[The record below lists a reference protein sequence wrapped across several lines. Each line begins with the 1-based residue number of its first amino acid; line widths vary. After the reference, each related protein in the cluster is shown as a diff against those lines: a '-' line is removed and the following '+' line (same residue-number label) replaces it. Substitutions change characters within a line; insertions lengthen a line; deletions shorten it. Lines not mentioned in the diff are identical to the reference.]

1 MAKNKTFCTR
11 YAQVQVNGK
20 NKDSNL
26 HKALLEKIPN
36 RPVANLV
43 YAMYLQQGVAE
54 AMDNKNYQRNTQG
67 QHSASAVLEHFGFQN
82 IVTDIADSSIRA
94 VEISKGVR
102 DANNKLHNF
111 SDPMDA
117 YKIAKEINEM
127 TNAQGK
133 QYLAATVVRH
143 GNEFQVL
150 VDPLSSN
157 TNLTARGVN
166 DAIFLWNSLKNAMG
180 LQGVDMDALRVPF
193 SDILNMGTG
202 MINYI
207 ENIAKT
213 DNKYIT
219 PREIQ
224 FVLTANR
231 HSPTAQALVNAFGG
245 DIIATSQAVYD
256 NYHVSTN
263 PAYAGLID
271 RAITE
276 SKNLFSVLDSDFNE
290 QTIDRVAN
298 ETAASPEM
306 GIKNTL
312 KQLNYKYHIDFK
324 EINIDEK
331 NAKTLS
337 EATARAIV
345 ILERRINQL
354 ETRSG
359 TRDEVKK
366 LSKLH
371 DTLMRELEG
380 RRYYMGLLNY
390 LNEAHEIVTKLETDL
405 NNLPTNGTKFEN
417 AIAAAKILRRQNI
430 FVDGYA
436 NLFRDLL
443 DDLADIDTLTI
454 DENLSQSDIDNIK
467 DMASRTANLLDSVRR
482 RGESLQTMYMTDL
495 CDHLLGE
502 GNGANALKGIINNTV
517 VRTWGTDLLYSFGKL
532 SDPACA
538 AIGDMVRSAQ
548 DNRDDDI
555 TQLTIRIREAT
566 DKLYN
571 SGSNSEFMYEADG
584 HILSDYDWAAYQ
596 KAWNRA
602 RQSLISQ
609 GYKDFELEE
618 AMELWEEA
626 NTEDLAVDK
635 APDGTVRRAER
646 VPKLS
651 LYRKAGKSFRDELTP
666 EQNEYYDTMMQI
678 KGEIGSLLPEWA
690 QKQFIPPQL
699 RRDLIT
705 ALTHIGKDGVKKF
718 GNTLSDKIEEIVKVK
733 QDDTDWGIN
742 GERTVPYQSVI
753 GDLSSKQAKQIP
765 IFFVN
770 ELSKPDEL
778 FKNFSVGVQALAA
791 TAENYYHMSEIVD
804 VAEFMRDYYHN
815 NANRLKING
824 KLGEERGG
832 SKNTQIRTAIRAAQ
846 NTTMT
851 FVLDNMFDK
860 HFYNENI
867 KDNPILAKSIGH
879 IIRYTSFK
887 GLVTNFFGATA
898 NLLVGEMQAFQM
910 AAANTLLKIFTK
922 SRTPYFG
929 LTDWSLGLAKLFG
942 AAPGLVAGVT
952 AFTAGTG
959 FLPALGIAAGVGA
972 VKHTYAK
979 LSGEG
984 SVLLD
989 LITNNK
995 QSKDYLMA
1003 EYFNL
1008 FNENY
1013 GSMMHTKYYKGARQ
1027 LMHDAFFL
1035 LYGAGEKAIRYNT
1048 LWAMANARKLTHEG
1062 KIINLNDA
1070 FIKAGYERSPHL
1082 ELKANLYDMNG
1093 VQLTDSNGDLTKEG
1107 KNFLRKFTKD
1117 LRSACQGMFGAMND
1131 EDKGVAHMYVVG
1143 RAAMNFRQ
1151 WMVGHYSE
1159 RFRGIHWDM
1168 DKHEFVR
1175 GYWVSSGKFLK
1186 RTLTTEEAKDF
1197 LKEGQKIKFIGQV
1210 IKDLFTF
1217 RKHFIREWTKASDT
1231 EKLDLMRLMSAVITY
1246 ALLFGSAC
1254 GLLGEMVPKLGMGDK
1269 DDEKEK
1275 RKRMDPRRK
1284 FAYYQAKRL
1293 IFDAESSTPIGAF
1306 TNFENLV
1313 RSPIPAIN
1321 TFDNTMYFIT
1331 GLGDKGTILQSGP
1344 DKGMDKYWRNVLK
1357 YSLPFWRDYR
1367 RITEFAESDVMF
1379 GVYEDQQLK

>member
-20 NKDSNL
+20 NKDSKL

-43 YAMYLQQGVAE
+43 YAMYLQQGVAD
-54 AMDNKNYQRNTQG
+54 AMDQAGYQRNTQD
-67 QHSASAVLEHFGFQN
+67 QHSASAVLEYFGFQN
-82 IVTDIADSSIRA
+82 IVTDITDSSIRDI
-94 VEISKGVR
+94 ELSKGVR
-102 DANNKLHNF
+102 DANNNLHNF

-117 YKIAKEINEM
+117 YNIAKEINEM
-127 TNAQGK
+127 TNAQGDSLH
-133 QYLAATVVRH
+133 LAATVVRH
-143 GNEFQVL
+143 GTEFQVM
-150 VDPLSSN
+150 VNPISSS
-157 TNLTARGVN
+157 TNLRAREVN
-166 DAIFLWNSLKNAMG
+166 DAMFLWDSLKNAMG
-180 LQGVDMDALRVPF
+180 LQGVDMDTLRVPF

-207 ENIAKT
+207 ESIAQT
-213 DNKYIT
+213 DNKYLT

-224 FVLTANR
+224 FILTANR
-231 HSPTAQALVNAFGG
+231 NSPTAQALVNAFGG
-245 DIIATSQAVYD
+245 DIVATSQAVYD
-256 NYHVSTN
+256 NYHVGAN

-276 SKNLFSVLDSDFNE
+276 SKNLFSVLDANFNS
-290 QTIDRVAN
+290 QTLDRVAA

-306 GIKNTL
+306 GIKSTL

-331 NAKTLS
+331 NTKTLS

-371 DTLMRELEG
+371 DTLIRELEG

-417 AIAAAKILRRQNI
+417 AIAAARVLRRQNI

-443 DDLADIDTLTI
+443 GDLSNIDTLTI

-467 DMASRTANLLDSVRR
+467 NMASRTADLLDSIRR

-495 CDHLLGE
+495 CDYLLGE

-517 VRTWGTDLLYSFGKL
+517 VHTWGTDLLYSFGKL
-532 SDPACA
+532 SDPVCA
-538 AIGDMVRSAQ
+538 AIGDMVRNAQ
-548 DNRDDDI
+548 DDRDDDI
-555 TQLTIRIREAT
+555 TQLTVRIREAT

-571 SGSNSEFMYEADG
+571 SGSNSEFMYEDDG

-596 KAWNRA
+596 KAWGKA

-609 GYKDFELEE
+609 GIKDFELEE

-626 NTEDLAVDK
+626 NTDDLVVDQNNGRTEK
-635 APDGTVRRAER
+635 

-651 LYRKAGKSFRDELTP
+651 LYRKAGQSFRDKLTP
-666 EQNEYYDTMMQI
+666 AQNEYYDTMMQI

-699 RRDLIT
+699 RRDLFT
-705 ALTHIGKDGVKKF
+705 ALRKEKF
-718 GNTLSDKIEEIVKVK
+718 SAKSAKAALEKFEEIWKVK
-733 QDDTDWGIN
+733 QDDTDWGIS
-742 GERTVPYQSVI
+742 GEKTATYQSVM
-753 GDLSSKQAKQIP
+753 GDLSSKQARQIP

-770 ELSKPDEL
+770 KLSNPDEL
-778 FKNFSVGVQALAA
+778 FKNFSIGVQALTS

-879 IIRYTSFK
+879 LIHYTSFK
-887 GLVTNFFGATA
+887 GLSTNFFSAIT
-898 NLLVGEMQAFQM
+898 NLLVGEQQLFQM
-910 AAANTLLKIFTK
+910 AVGNTLYKVFTK
-922 SRTPYFG
+922 SNTRYFG
-929 LTDWSLGLAKLFG
+929 ITDWALGLGKLFG
-942 AAPGLVAGVT
+942 TTPGLVAGIT

-959 FLPALGIAAGVGA
+959 FLPAAGIAAGIGA
-972 VKHTYAK
+972 AK
-979 LSGEG
+979 LAYDKFSGRG
-984 SVLLD
+984 SVILD

-995 QSKDYLMA
+995 QSKDYLLA

-1027 LMHDAFFL
+1027 LMHDISFL

-1048 LWAMANARKLTHEG
+1048 LWSMTRARKLTHEG
-1062 KIINLNDA
+1062 KIINLYEA
-1070 FIKAGYERSPHL
+1070 FVKAGYERSPHL
-1082 ELKANLYDMNG
+1082 ELKSNLYDMNG
-1093 VQLTDSNGDLTKEG
+1093 VQLTDSNGELTKEG

-1131 EDKGVAHMYVVG
+1131 EDKGVVHMYVAG

-1151 WMVGHYSE
+1151 WMVNHYSE

-1175 GYWVSSGKFLK
+1175 GYWTSSGKFLK

-1197 LKEGQKIKFIGQV
+1197 LEAGQKIKFIGQV

-1217 RKHFIREWTKASDT
+1217 RKHFIREWTRASDT

-1254 GLLGEMVPKLGMGDK
+1254 GLLGGMVPKLGMGDK

-1284 FAYYQAKRL
+1284 LTYYQAKRL

-1306 TNFENLV
+1306 TNFENIV

-1344 DKGMDKYWRNVLK
+1344 DQGMDKYWRNVLK

>member
-11 YAQVQVNGK
+11 YAQVQVNGQ
-20 NKDSNL
+20 NKDSKL

-43 YAMYLQQGVAE
+43 YAMYLQKGVAD

-67 QHSASAVLEHFGFQN
+67 QHSASAVLEYFGFQN
-82 IVTDIADSSIRA
+82 IVTDIADNSIRA

-117 YKIAKEINEM
+117 YNIAKEINEM
-127 TNAQGK
+127 TNAQGDSLH
-133 QYLAATVVRH
+133 LAATVVRH
-143 GNEFQVL
+143 GTEFQVL
-150 VDPLSSN
+150 VNPISSS
-157 TNLTARGVN
+157 TNLRVREVN
-166 DAIFLWNSLKNAMG
+166 DAMFLWDSLENAMG

-207 ENIAKT
+207 ESIAQT
-213 DNKYIT
+213 DNKYLT

-224 FVLTANR
+224 FILTANR
-231 HSPTAQALVNAFGG
+231 NSPTAQALVNAFGS
-245 DIIATSQAVYD
+245 DIVATSQAVYD
-256 NYHVSTN
+256 NYHVGAN

-276 SKNLFSVLDSDFNE
+276 SKNLFSVLDANFNSH
-290 QTIDRVAN
+290 TIDIVAA

-306 GIKNTL
+306 GIKGIL
-312 KQLNYKYHIDFK
+312 KQLNHKYHIDFR
-324 EINIDEK
+324 EITIDDK
-331 NAKTLS
+331 HAKSLS

-354 ETRSG
+354 ETRSK
-359 TRDEVKK
+359 TKDEVKK

-371 DTLMRELEG
+371 DTLIRELEG
-380 RRYYMGLLNY
+380 KRYYMGLLNY

-417 AIAAAKILRRQNI
+417 AIAASKVLRRQNI

-467 DMASRTANLLDSVRR
+467 NMASRTADLLDSVRR
-482 RGESLQTMYMTDL
+482 RGESLQTGYMTDL

-502 GNGANALKGIINNTV
+502 GNGANALKSVINNTV

-532 SDPACA
+532 SDPVCA
-538 AIGDMVRSAQ
+538 AIGDMVRSTQ
-548 DNRDDDI
+548 DDRDDDI
-555 TQLTIRIREAT
+555 TQLNIRIREAT
-566 DKLYN
+566 DKLYD
-571 SGSNSEFMYEADG
+571 SGSNSEFMYEDDG
-584 HILSDYDWAAYQ
+584 HILSDYDWTAYQ
-596 KAWNRA
+596 KAWGRA
-602 RQSLISQ
+602 KQSLISQ
-609 GYKDFELEE
+609 GIKGFDLEE

-626 NTEDLAVDK
+626 NTDDLVVDQTNGRTEK
-635 APDGTVRRAER
+635 

-651 LYRKAGKSFRDELTP
+651 LYRKDGQSFRDKLTP
-666 EQNEYYDTMMQI
+666 AQNEYYDTMMQI
-678 KGEIGSLLPEWA
+678 KGELGSLLPEWA
-690 QKQFIPPQL
+690 QKQFTPPQL

-705 ALTHIGKDGVKKF
+705 ALTHIKKDGIEKF

-733 QDDTDWGIN
+733 QDDTDWGI
-742 GERTVPYQSVI
+742 GGQKDVSYKSVT

-770 ELSKPDEL
+770 KLSNSDEL
-778 FKNFSVGVQALAA
+778 FKNFSVGVRALAA

-815 NANRLKING
+815 NDNRLKING

-832 SKNTQIRTAIRAAQ
+832 SKTTQIRTAIRAAQ

-860 HFYNENI
+860 HFYNENL

-879 IIRYTSFK
+879 IIRYTSFR
-887 GLVTNFFGATA
+887 GLATNIFGATA
-898 NLLVGEMQAFQM
+898 NLLVGEQQLFQM
-910 AAANTLLKIFTK
+910 AVGNTLLNMATK
-922 SRTPYFG
+922 THTPYFG

-972 VKHTYAK
+972 IKHTYAK
-979 LSGEG
+979 LSGKG

-1013 GSMMHTKYYKGARQ
+1013 GSMMHNKYYKGARQ
-1027 LMHDAFFL
+1027 LMHNVSFL

-1048 LWAMANARKLTHEG
+1048 LWAMTNARKLTHEG
-1062 KIINLNDA
+1062 KVINLREA
-1070 FIKAGYERSPHL
+1070 FVKAGYKHSPHL
-1082 ELKANLYDMNG
+1082 ELKANLYDMKG
-1093 VQLTDSNGDLTKEG
+1093 VQLTDSNGELTKEG
-1107 KNFLRKFTKD
+1107 KSFLREFTKD

-1131 EDKGVAHMYVVG
+1131 EDKGVVHMYVAG
-1143 RAAMNFRQ
+1143 RVAMNFRQ
-1151 WMVGHYSE
+1151 WMVNHYSE

-1197 LKEGQKIKFIGQV
+1197 LEEGQKIKFIGQV

-1254 GLLGEMVPKLGMGDK
+1254 GLLGGMVPKLGMGDK

-1275 RKRMDPRRK
+1275 RKRMDHRRK

-1344 DKGMDKYWRNVLK
+1344 DQGMDKYWRNVLK

-1379 GVYEDQQLK
+1379 GVYEDRQLK

>member
-20 NKDSNL
+20 NKDSKL
-26 HKALLEKIPN
+26 HKALLEKISN

-43 YAMYLQQGVAE
+43 YAMYLQKGVAD
-54 AMDNKNYQRNTQG
+54 AMDKKNYQRNTQG
-67 QHSASAVLEHFGFQN
+67 QHSANAVLEHFGFQN
-82 IVTDIADSSIRA
+82 IVTDITDSSIRD
-94 VEISKGVR
+94 VELSKGVR
-102 DANNKLHNF
+102 DANDRLHNF

-117 YKIAKEINEM
+117 YNIAKEINEM
-127 TNAQGK
+127 TNAQGDSLH
-133 QYLAATVVRH
+133 LAATVVRH
-143 GNEFQVL
+143 GTEFQVM
-150 VDPLSSN
+150 VNPISSS
-157 TNLTARGVN
+157 TNLRAREVN
-166 DAIFLWNSLKNAMG
+166 DAMFLWDSLKNAMG
-180 LQGVDMDALRVPF
+180 LQGVDMDTLRVPF

-207 ENIAKT
+207 ESIAQT
-213 DNKYIT
+213 NNKYLT

-224 FVLTANR
+224 FILTANR
-231 HSPTAQALVNAFGG
+231 NSPTAQALVNAFGG
-245 DIIATSQAVYD
+245 DIVATSQAVYD
-256 NYHVSTN
+256 NYHVGAN

-276 SKNLFSVLDSDFNE
+276 SKNLFSVLDANFNS
-290 QTIDRVAN
+290 QTLDRVAA

-306 GIKNTL
+306 GIKSTL

-331 NAKTLS
+331 NTKTLS

-417 AIAAAKILRRQNI
+417 AIAAARVLRRQNI

-443 DDLADIDTLTI
+443 GDLSNIDTLTI

-467 DMASRTANLLDSVRR
+467 NMASRTADLLDSIRR

-495 CDHLLGE
+495 CDYLLGE

-517 VRTWGTDLLYSFGKL
+517 VHTWGTDLLYSFGKL
-532 SDPACA
+532 SDPVCA
-538 AIGDMVRSAQ
+538 AIGDMVRNAQ
-548 DNRDDDI
+548 DDRDDDI
-555 TQLTIRIREAT
+555 TQLTVRIREAT

-571 SGSNSEFMYEADG
+571 SGSNSEFMYEDDG

-596 KAWNRA
+596 KAWGKA

-609 GYKDFELEE
+609 GIKDFELEE

-626 NTEDLAVDK
+626 NTDDLVVDQNNGRTEK
-635 APDGTVRRAER
+635 

-651 LYRKAGKSFRDELTP
+651 LYRKAGQSFRDKLTP
-666 EQNEYYDTMMQI
+666 AQNEYYDTMMQI

-699 RRDLIT
+699 RRDLFT
-705 ALTHIGKDGVKKF
+705 ALRKEKF
-718 GNTLSDKIEEIVKVK
+718 SAKSAKAALEKFEEIWKVK
-733 QDDTDWGIN
+733 QDDTDWGIS
-742 GERTVPYQSVI
+742 GEKTATYQSVM
-753 GDLSSKQAKQIP
+753 GDLSSKQARQIP

-770 ELSKPDEL
+770 KLSNPDEL
-778 FKNFSVGVQALAA
+778 FKNFSIGVQALTS

-879 IIRYTSFK
+879 LIHYTSFK
-887 GLVTNFFGATA
+887 GLSTNFFSAIT
-898 NLLVGEMQAFQM
+898 NLLVGEQQLFQM
-910 AAANTLLKIFTK
+910 AVGNTLYKVFTK
-922 SRTPYFG
+922 SNTRYFG
-929 LTDWSLGLAKLFG
+929 ITDWALGLGKLFG
-942 AAPGLVAGVT
+942 TTPGLVAGIT

-959 FLPALGIAAGVGA
+959 FLPAAGIAAGIGA
-972 VKHTYAK
+972 AK
-979 LSGEG
+979 LAYDKFSGRG
-984 SVLLD
+984 SVILD

-995 QSKDYLMA
+995 QSKDYLLA

-1027 LMHDAFFL
+1027 LMHDISFL

-1048 LWAMANARKLTHEG
+1048 LWSMTRARKLTHEG
-1062 KIINLNDA
+1062 KIINLYEA
-1070 FIKAGYERSPHL
+1070 FVKAGYERSPHL
-1082 ELKANLYDMNG
+1082 ELKSNLYDMNG
-1093 VQLTDSNGDLTKEG
+1093 VQLTDSNGELTKEG

-1131 EDKGVAHMYVVG
+1131 EDKGVVHMYVAG

-1151 WMVGHYSE
+1151 WMVNHYSE

-1175 GYWVSSGKFLK
+1175 GYWTSSGKFLK

-1197 LKEGQKIKFIGQV
+1197 LEAGQKIKFIGQV

-1254 GLLGEMVPKLGMGDK
+1254 GLLGGMVPKLGMGDK

-1284 FAYYQAKRL
+1284 LTYYQAKRL

-1306 TNFENLV
+1306 TNFENIV

-1344 DKGMDKYWRNVLK
+1344 DQGMDKYWRNVLK

>member
-20 NKDSNL
+20 NKDSKL
-26 HKALLEKIPN
+26 HKALLEKIAN

-43 YAMYLQQGVAE
+43 YAMYLQQGVAD
-54 AMDNKNYQRNTQG
+54 AMDQAGYQRNTQG

-82 IVTDIADSSIRA
+82 IVTDIIDSSIRA

-102 DANNKLHNF
+102 DTNNNLHNF

-117 YKIAKEINEM
+117 YTIAKDINEM

-133 QYLAATVVRH
+133 SYLAATVVRH

-150 VDPLSSN
+150 VNPISSD
-157 TNLTARGVN
+157 TNLRAREVN
-166 DAIFLWNSLKNAMG
+166 NAMFLWDSLKNAMG

-193 SDILNMGTG
+193 SDILNMGTS
-202 MINYI
+202 MISYI
-207 ENIAKT
+207 ESIAQT
-213 DNKYIT
+213 DNKYLT

-231 HSPTAQALVNAFGG
+231 NSSTAQALVNAFGG
-245 DIIATSQAVYD
+245 DIIDTAQAVYD
-256 NYHVSTN
+256 NYHVGAN

-271 RAITE
+271 RALTE
-276 SKNLFSVLDSDFNE
+276 SKNLFSVLDANFNS
-290 QTIDRVAN
+290 QTIDRVAA

-306 GIKNTL
+306 GIKGIL
-312 KQLNYKYHIDFK
+312 KQLNHKYHIDFR
-324 EINIDEK
+324 EITIDDK
-331 NAKTLS
+331 RAKSLS
-337 EATARAIV
+337 EATARAV
-345 ILERRINQL
+345 VVLERRINQL
-354 ETRSG
+354 ETRTG

-417 AIAAAKILRRQNI
+417 AIAAARVLRRQNI

-443 DDLADIDTLTI
+443 DDLSNIDTLTI

-467 DMASRTANLLDSVRR
+467 NMASKTADLLDSVRR

-517 VRTWGTDLLYSFGKL
+517 VHTWGTDLLYSFGKL
-532 SDPACA
+532 SDPVCA
-538 AIGDMVRSAQ
+538 AIGDMVRNAQ

-555 TQLTIRIREAT
+555 TQLTVRIREAT
-566 DKLYN
+566 DKLYD
-571 SGSNSEFMYEADG
+571 SGSNSEFMYENDG
-584 HILSDYDWAAYQ
+584 HILSDYDWTAYQ
-596 KAWNRA
+596 KAWSRA
-602 RQSLISQ
+602 KQSLISQ
-609 GYKDFELEE
+609 GIKGFDLEE

-626 NTEDLAVDK
+626 NTDDLVVDQTNGRTEK
-635 APDGTVRRAER
+635 

-651 LYRKAGKSFRDELTP
+651 LYRKAGQSFRDKLTP
-666 EQNEYYDTMMQI
+666 AQNEYYDTMMQI
-678 KGEIGSLLPEWA
+678 KGEVGSLLPEWA
-690 QKQFIPPQL
+690 QRQFLPPQL

-705 ALTHIGKDGVKKF
+705 AFTHIGKDGIDKF
-718 GNTLSDKIEEIVKVK
+718 GNTLSDKIEELYKVK

-742 GERTVPYQSVI
+742 GEKTAAYQSVM
-753 GDLSSKQAKQIP
+753 GDLSSKQARQIP

-770 ELSKPDEL
+770 KLSNSDEL
-778 FKNFSVGVQALAA
+778 FKNFSVGVQALTA
-791 TAENYYHMSEIVD
+791 TAENYYHMSEILD

-832 SKNTQIRTAIRAAQ
+832 NKTTQIRTAIRAAQ

-879 IIRYTSFK
+879 IIHYTSFK
-887 GLVTNFFGATA
+887 GLATNFFSATA
-898 NLLVGEMQAFQM
+898 NLLVGEQQLFQM
-910 AAANTLLKIFTK
+910 AVGNTLDKVFTK
-922 SRTPYFG
+922 SNTPYFG
-929 LTDWSLGLAKLFG
+929 ITDWLLGLSKLFG

-959 FLPALGIAAGVGA
+959 FLPALGIATGVGA

-979 LSGEG
+979 LSGKG
-984 SVLLD
+984 SVILD
-989 LITNNK
+989 LIMNNK
-995 QSKDYLMA
+995 QSKDYLLA
-1003 EYFNL
+1003 ERFNL

-1027 LMHDAFFL
+1027 LMHDISFL

-1048 LWAMANARKLTHEG
+1048 LWAMTHARKLTHEG
-1062 KIINLNDA
+1062 KIINLYEA
-1070 FIKAGYERSPHL
+1070 FVKAGYERSPHL

-1093 VQLTDSNGDLTKEG
+1093 VQLTDSNGELTKEG
-1107 KNFLRKFTKD
+1107 KSFFRKFTKD

-1131 EDKGVAHMYVVG
+1131 EDKGVVHMYTLG

-1175 GYWVSSGKFLK
+1175 GYWASSGQFLK
-1186 RTLTTEEAKDF
+1186 RVLTTEEAKDF
-1197 LKEGQKIKFIGQV
+1197 LEEGQKIKFIGQV

-1254 GLLGEMVPKLGMGDK
+1254 WIGGGMVPKLGMGDK
-1269 DDEKEK
+1269 DDEKR
-1275 RKRMDPRRK
+1275 RKKEMDPRRK

-1306 TNFENLV
+1306 VNFENLV
-1313 RSPIPAIN
+1313 KSPIPSIN

-1344 DKGMDKYWRNVLK
+1344 DQGMDKYWRNVLK

-1379 GVYEDQQLK
+1379 GVYEDQKLK

>member
-20 NKDSNL
+20 NKDSKL

-43 YAMYLQQGVAE
+43 YAMYLQQGVAD

-82 IVTDIADSSIRA
+82 IVTDIADNSIRA

-117 YKIAKEINEM
+117 YNIAKEINEM
-127 TNAQGK
+127 TNAQGDSLH
-133 QYLAATVVRH
+133 LAATVIRH
-143 GNEFQVL
+143 GDEFQVL
-150 VDPLSSN
+150 VNPISSN
-157 TNLTARGVN
+157 TNLRAREVN
-166 DAIFLWNSLKNAMG
+166 NSLFLWDSLKNAMG

-193 SDILNMGTG
+193 SDILNMDTS

-207 ENIAKT
+207 ESIAHT
-213 DNKYIT
+213 DNKYLT

-231 HSPTAQALVNAFGG
+231 YSPTAQALVNAFGG

-256 NYHVSTN
+256 NYHISTN

-271 RAITE
+271 RALTE
-276 SKNLFSVLDSDFNE
+276 SKNLFSVLDANFNS

-298 ETAASPEM
+298 EAAASSEI

-312 KQLNYKYHIDFK
+312 KQLNYKYGIDFRD
-324 EINIDEK
+324 INIDEK

-345 ILERRINQL
+345 IIERRINQL
-354 ETRSG
+354 ETRSK
-359 TRDEVKK
+359 TKDEVKK

-371 DTLMRELEG
+371 DTLIRELESK
-380 RRYYMGLLNY
+380 RYYMGLLNY
-390 LNEAHEIVTKLETDL
+390 LNEAHDIVTKLETDL

-417 AIAAAKILRRQNI
+417 AIAAAKVLRRQNI

-467 DMASRTANLLDSVRR
+467 NMASRTADLLDSVRR
-482 RGESLQTMYMTDL
+482 RGESLQTGYMTDL

-532 SDPACA
+532 SDPVCA
-538 AIGDMVRSAQ
+538 AIGDMVRSTQ
-548 DNRDDDI
+548 DDRDDDI
-555 TQLTIRIREAT
+555 TQLNIRIREAT
-566 DKLYN
+566 DKLYD
-571 SGSNSEFMYEADG
+571 SGSNSEFMYEDDG
-584 HILSDYDWAAYQ
+584 HILSDYDWTAYQ
-596 KAWNRA
+596 KAWGRA
-602 RQSLISQ
+602 KQSLISQ
-609 GYKDFELEE
+609 GIKGFDLEE

-626 NTEDLAVDK
+626 NTDDLVVDQTNGRTEK
-635 APDGTVRRAER
+635 

-651 LYRKAGKSFRDELTP
+651 LYRKAGQSFRDKLTP
-666 EQNEYYDTMMQI
+666 AQNEYYDTMMQI
-678 KGEIGSLLPEWA
+678 KGELGSLLPEWA

-705 ALTHIGKDGVKKF
+705 ALTHIKKDGIKKF

-733 QDDTDWGIN
+733 QDDTDWGI
-742 GERTVPYQSVI
+742 GGQKDVSYKSVT

-770 ELSKPDEL
+770 KLSNSDEL
-778 FKNFSVGVQALAA
+778 FKNFSVGVRALAA

-832 SKNTQIRTAIRAAQ
+832 NKTTQIRTAIRAAQ

-860 HFYNENI
+860 HFYNENL

-887 GLVTNFFGATA
+887 GLATNFFGAAA
-898 NLLVGEMQAFQM
+898 NLLVGEQQLFQM
-910 AAANTLLKIFTK
+910 AVGNTLLNMATK
-922 SRTPYFG
+922 THTPYFG
-929 LTDWSLGLAKLFG
+929 LTDWLLGLSKLFG
-942 AAPGLVAGVT
+942 ATPGLVAGAA
-952 AFTAGTG
+952 AFTAGIG
-959 FLPALGIAAGVGA
+959 FLPAAGIAAGVGA
-972 VKHTYAK
+972 AK
-979 LSGEG
+979 LVYDKLTGKG
-984 SVLLD
+984 SVILD
-989 LITNNK
+989 LIMNNK

-1008 FNENY
+1008 FNDNY
-1013 GSMMHTKYYKGARQ
+1013 GSMMHNKYYKGARQ
-1027 LMHDAFFL
+1027 LMHNISFL

-1048 LWAMANARKLTHEG
+1048 LWAMTNARKLTHEG
-1062 KIINLNDA
+1062 KIINLREA
-1070 FIKAGYERSPHL
+1070 FVKAGYKRSPHL

-1093 VQLTDSNGDLTKEG
+1093 VQLTDSNGELTKEG
-1107 KNFLRKFTKD
+1107 KSFLRKFTKD

-1131 EDKGVAHMYVVG
+1131 EDKGVVHMYIVG

-1151 WMVGHYSE
+1151 WMVNHYSE

-1197 LKEGQKIKFIGQV
+1197 LEEGQKIKFIGQV

-1254 GLLGEMVPKLGMGDK
+1254 GLLGGMVPKLGMGDK

-1275 RKRMDPRRK
+1275 RKRMGHRRK

-1344 DKGMDKYWRNVLK
+1344 DQGMDKYWRNVLK

-1367 RITEFAESDVMF
+1367 RIMEFSESDVMF
-1379 GVYEDQQLK
+1379 GVYENQQLK

>member
-20 NKDSNL
+20 NKDSKL

-43 YAMYLQQGVAE
+43 YAMYLQQGVAD
-54 AMDNKNYQRNTQG
+54 AMDQAGYQRNTQD
-67 QHSASAVLEHFGFQN
+67 QHSASAVLEYFGFQN
-82 IVTDIADSSIRA
+82 IVTDITDSSIRD
-94 VEISKGVR
+94 VELSKGVR
-102 DANNKLHNF
+102 DANNNLHNF

-117 YKIAKEINEM
+117 YNIAKEINEM
-127 TNAQGK
+127 TNAQGDSLH
-133 QYLAATVVRH
+133 LAATVVRH
-143 GNEFQVL
+143 GTEFQVM
-150 VDPLSSN
+150 VNPISSS
-157 TNLTARGVN
+157 TNLRAREVN
-166 DAIFLWNSLKNAMG
+166 DAMFLWDSLKNAMG
-180 LQGVDMDALRVPF
+180 LQGVDMDTLRVPF

-207 ENIAKT
+207 ESIAQT
-213 DNKYIT
+213 DNKYLT

-224 FVLTANR
+224 FILTANR
-231 HSPTAQALVNAFGG
+231 NSPTAQALVNAFGG
-245 DIIATSQAVYD
+245 NIVATSQAVYD
-256 NYHVSTN
+256 NYHVGAN

-276 SKNLFSVLDSDFNE
+276 SKNLFSVLDANFNS
-290 QTIDRVAN
+290 QTLDRVAA

-306 GIKNTL
+306 GIKSTL

-331 NAKTLS
+331 NTKTLS

-371 DTLMRELEG
+371 DTLIRELEG

-417 AIAAAKILRRQNI
+417 AIAAARVLRRQNI

-443 DDLADIDTLTI
+443 GDLSNIDTLTI

-467 DMASRTANLLDSVRR
+467 NMASRTADLLDGIRR

-495 CDHLLGE
+495 CDYLLGE

-517 VRTWGTDLLYSFGKL
+517 VHTWGTDLLYSFGKL
-532 SDPACA
+532 SDPVCA
-538 AIGDMVRSAQ
+538 AIGDMVRNAQ
-548 DNRDDDI
+548 DDRDDDI
-555 TQLTIRIREAT
+555 TQLTVRIREAT

-571 SGSNSEFMYEADG
+571 SGSNSEFMYEDDG

-596 KAWNRA
+596 KAWGKA

-609 GYKDFELEE
+609 GIKDFELEE

-626 NTEDLAVDK
+626 NTDDLVVDQNNGRTEK
-635 APDGTVRRAER
+635 

-651 LYRKAGKSFRDELTP
+651 LYRKAGQSFRDKLTP
-666 EQNEYYDTMMQI
+666 AQNEYYDTMMQI

-699 RRDLIT
+699 RRDLFT
-705 ALTHIGKDGVKKF
+705 ALRKEKF
-718 GNTLSDKIEEIVKVK
+718 SAKSAKAALEKFEEIWKVK
-733 QDDTDWGIN
+733 QDDTDWGIS
-742 GERTVPYQSVI
+742 GEKTATYQSVM
-753 GDLSSKQAKQIP
+753 GDLSSKQARQIP

-770 ELSKPDEL
+770 KLSNPDEL
-778 FKNFSVGVQALAA
+778 FKNFSIGVQALTS

-879 IIRYTSFK
+879 LIHYTSFK
-887 GLVTNFFGATA
+887 GLSTNFFSAIT
-898 NLLVGEMQAFQM
+898 NLLVGEQQLFQM
-910 AAANTLLKIFTK
+910 AVGNTLYKVFTK
-922 SRTPYFG
+922 SNTRYFG
-929 LTDWSLGLAKLFG
+929 ITDWALGLGKLFG
-942 AAPGLVAGVT
+942 TTPGLVAGIT

-959 FLPALGIAAGVGA
+959 FLPAAGIAAGIGA
-972 VKHTYAK
+972 AK
-979 LSGEG
+979 LAYDKFSGRG
-984 SVLLD
+984 SVILD

-995 QSKDYLMA
+995 QSKDYLLA

-1027 LMHDAFFL
+1027 LMHDISFL

-1048 LWAMANARKLTHEG
+1048 LWSMTRARKLTHEG
-1062 KIINLNDA
+1062 KIINLYEA
-1070 FIKAGYERSPHL
+1070 FVKAGYERSPHL
-1082 ELKANLYDMNG
+1082 ELKSNLYDMNG
-1093 VQLTDSNGDLTKEG
+1093 VQLTDSNGELTKEG

-1131 EDKGVAHMYVVG
+1131 EDKGVVHMYVAG

-1151 WMVGHYSE
+1151 WMVNHYSE

-1175 GYWVSSGKFLK
+1175 GYWTSSGKFLK

-1197 LKEGQKIKFIGQV
+1197 LEAGQKIKFIGQV

-1254 GLLGEMVPKLGMGDK
+1254 GLLGGMVPKLGMGDK

-1284 FAYYQAKRL
+1284 LTYYQAKRL

-1306 TNFENLV
+1306 TNFENIV

-1344 DKGMDKYWRNVLK
+1344 DQGMDKYWRNVLK

>member
-20 NKDSNL
+20 NKDSKL

-43 YAMYLQQGVAE
+43 YAMYLQQGVAD
-54 AMDNKNYQRNTQG
+54 AMDQAGYQRNTQD
-67 QHSASAVLEHFGFQN
+67 QHSASAVLEYFGFQN
-82 IVTDIADSSIRA
+82 IVTDITDSSIRD
-94 VEISKGVR
+94 VELSKGVR
-102 DANNKLHNF
+102 DANNNLHNF

-117 YKIAKEINEM
+117 YNIAKEINEM
-127 TNAQGK
+127 TNAQGDSLH
-133 QYLAATVVRH
+133 LAATVVRH
-143 GNEFQVL
+143 GNEFQVI
-150 VDPLSSN
+150 VNPISSS
-157 TNLTARGVN
+157 TNLRAREVN
-166 DAIFLWNSLKNAMG
+166 DAMFLWDSLKNAMG
-180 LQGVDMDALRVPF
+180 LQGVDMDTLRVPF

-207 ENIAKT
+207 ESIAQT
-213 DNKYIT
+213 NNKYLT

-224 FVLTANR
+224 FILTANR
-231 HSPTAQALVNAFGG
+231 NSPTAQALVNAFGG
-245 DIIATSQAVYD
+245 DIVATSQAVYD
-256 NYHVSTN
+256 NYHVGAN

-276 SKNLFSVLDSDFNE
+276 SKNLFSVLDANFNS
-290 QTIDRVAN
+290 QTLDRVAA

-306 GIKNTL
+306 GIKSTL

-331 NAKTLS
+331 NTKTLS

-371 DTLMRELEG
+371 DTLIRELEG

-417 AIAAAKILRRQNI
+417 AIAAARVLRRQNI

-443 DDLADIDTLTI
+443 GDLSNIDTLTI

-467 DMASRTANLLDSVRR
+467 NMASRTADLLDSIRR

-495 CDHLLGE
+495 CDYLLGE

-517 VRTWGTDLLYSFGKL
+517 VHTWGTDLLYSFGKL
-532 SDPACA
+532 SDPVCA
-538 AIGDMVRSAQ
+538 AIGDMVRNAQ
-548 DNRDDDI
+548 DDRDDDI
-555 TQLTIRIREAT
+555 TQLTVRIREAT

-571 SGSNSEFMYEADG
+571 SGSNSEFMYEDDG

-596 KAWNRA
+596 KAWGKA

-609 GYKDFELEE
+609 GIKDFELEE

-626 NTEDLAVDK
+626 NTDDLVVDQNNGRTEK
-635 APDGTVRRAER
+635 

-651 LYRKAGKSFRDELTP
+651 LYRKAGQSFRDKLTP
-666 EQNEYYDTMMQI
+666 AQNEYYDTMMQI

-699 RRDLIT
+699 RRDLFT
-705 ALTHIGKDGVKKF
+705 ALRKEKF
-718 GNTLSDKIEEIVKVK
+718 SAKSAKAALEKFEEIWKVK
-733 QDDTDWGIN
+733 QDDTDWGIS
-742 GERTVPYQSVI
+742 GEKTATYQSVM
-753 GDLSSKQAKQIP
+753 GDLSSKQARQIP

-770 ELSKPDEL
+770 KLSNPDEL
-778 FKNFSVGVQALAA
+778 FKNFSIGVQALTS

-879 IIRYTSFK
+879 LIHYTSFK
-887 GLVTNFFGATA
+887 GLSTNFFSAIT
-898 NLLVGEMQAFQM
+898 NLLVGEQQLFQM
-910 AAANTLLKIFTK
+910 AVGNTLYKVFTK
-922 SRTPYFG
+922 SNTRYFG
-929 LTDWSLGLAKLFG
+929 ITDWALGLGKLFG
-942 AAPGLVAGVT
+942 TTPGLVAGIT

-959 FLPALGIAAGVGA
+959 FLPAAGIAAGIGA
-972 VKHTYAK
+972 AK
-979 LSGEG
+979 LAYDKFSGRG
-984 SVLLD
+984 SVILD

-995 QSKDYLMA
+995 QSKDYLLA

-1027 LMHDAFFL
+1027 LMHDISFL

-1048 LWAMANARKLTHEG
+1048 LWSMTRARKLTHEG
-1062 KIINLNDA
+1062 KIINLYEA
-1070 FIKAGYERSPHL
+1070 FVKAGYERSPHL
-1082 ELKANLYDMNG
+1082 ELKSNLYDMNG
-1093 VQLTDSNGDLTKEG
+1093 VQLTDSNGELTKEG

-1131 EDKGVAHMYVVG
+1131 EDKGVVHMYVAG

-1151 WMVGHYSE
+1151 WMVNHYSE

-1175 GYWVSSGKFLK
+1175 GYWTSSGKFLK

-1197 LKEGQKIKFIGQV
+1197 LEAGQKIKFIGQV

-1254 GLLGEMVPKLGMGDK
+1254 GLLGGMVPKLGMGDK

-1284 FAYYQAKRL
+1284 LTYYQAKRL

-1306 TNFENLV
+1306 TNFENIV

-1344 DKGMDKYWRNVLK
+1344 DQGMDKYWRNVLK

>member
-20 NKDSNL
+20 NKDSKL

-43 YAMYLQQGVAE
+43 YAMYLQQGVAD
-54 AMDNKNYQRNTQG
+54 AMDQAGYQRNTQD
-67 QHSASAVLEHFGFQN
+67 QHSASAVLEYFGFQN
-82 IVTDIADSSIRA
+82 IVTDITDSSIRD
-94 VEISKGVR
+94 VELSKGVR
-102 DANNKLHNF
+102 DANDRLHNF

-117 YKIAKEINEM
+117 YNIAKEINEM
-127 TNAQGK
+127 TNAQGDSLH
-133 QYLAATVVRH
+133 LAATVVRH
-143 GNEFQVL
+143 GTEFQVM
-150 VDPLSSN
+150 VNPISSS
-157 TNLTARGVN
+157 TNLRAREVN
-166 DAIFLWNSLKNAMG
+166 DAMFLWDSLKNAMG
-180 LQGVDMDALRVPF
+180 LQGVDMDTLRVPF

-207 ENIAKT
+207 ESIAQT
-213 DNKYIT
+213 DNKYLT

-224 FVLTANR
+224 FILTANR
-231 HSPTAQALVNAFGG
+231 NSPTAQALVNAFGS
-245 DIIATSQAVYD
+245 DIVATSQAVYD
-256 NYHVSTN
+256 NYHVGAN

-276 SKNLFSVLDSDFNE
+276 SKNLFSVLDANFNS
-290 QTIDRVAN
+290 QTLDRVAA

-306 GIKNTL
+306 GIKSTL

-331 NAKTLS
+331 NTKTLS

-417 AIAAAKILRRQNI
+417 AIAAARVLRRQNI

-443 DDLADIDTLTI
+443 GDLSNIDTLTI

-467 DMASRTANLLDSVRR
+467 NMASRTADLLDSIRR

-495 CDHLLGE
+495 CDYLLGE

-517 VRTWGTDLLYSFGKL
+517 VHTWGTDLLYSFGKL
-532 SDPACA
+532 SDPVCA
-538 AIGDMVRSAQ
+538 AIGDIVRNAQ
-548 DNRDDDI
+548 DDRDDDI

-571 SGSNSEFMYEADG
+571 SGSNSEFIYEDDG

-596 KAWNRA
+596 KAWGKA

-609 GYKDFELEE
+609 GIKDFELEE

-626 NTEDLAVDK
+626 NTDDLVVDQNNGRTEK
-635 APDGTVRRAER
+635 

-651 LYRKAGKSFRDELTP
+651 LYRKAGQSFRDKLTP
-666 EQNEYYDTMMQI
+666 AQNEYYDTMMQI

-699 RRDLIT
+699 RRDLFT
-705 ALTHIGKDGVKKF
+705 ALRKEKF
-718 GNTLSDKIEEIVKVK
+718 SAKSAKAALEKFEEIWKVK
-733 QDDTDWGIN
+733 QDDTDWGIS
-742 GERTVPYQSVI
+742 GEKTATYQSVM
-753 GDLSSKQAKQIP
+753 GDLSSKQARQIP

-770 ELSKPDEL
+770 KLSNPDEL
-778 FKNFSVGVQALAA
+778 FKNFSIGVQALTS

-879 IIRYTSFK
+879 LIHYTSFK
-887 GLVTNFFGATA
+887 GLSTNFFSAIT
-898 NLLVGEMQAFQM
+898 NLLVGEQQLFQM
-910 AAANTLLKIFTK
+910 AVGNTLYKVFTK
-922 SRTPYFG
+922 SNTRYFG
-929 LTDWSLGLAKLFG
+929 ITDWALGLGKLFG
-942 AAPGLVAGVT
+942 TTPGLVAGIT

-959 FLPALGIAAGVGA
+959 FLPAAGIAAGIGA
-972 VKHTYAK
+972 AK
-979 LSGEG
+979 LAYDKFSGRG
-984 SVLLD
+984 SVILD

-995 QSKDYLMA
+995 QSKDYLLA

-1027 LMHDAFFL
+1027 LMHDISFL

-1048 LWAMANARKLTHEG
+1048 LWSMTRARKLTHEG
-1062 KIINLNDA
+1062 KIINLYEA
-1070 FIKAGYERSPHL
+1070 FVKAGYERSPHL
-1082 ELKANLYDMNG
+1082 ELKSNLYDMNG
-1093 VQLTDSNGDLTKEG
+1093 VQLTDSNGELTKEG

-1131 EDKGVAHMYVVG
+1131 EDKGVVHMYVAG

-1151 WMVGHYSE
+1151 WMVNHYSE

-1175 GYWVSSGKFLK
+1175 GYWTSSGKFLK

-1197 LKEGQKIKFIGQV
+1197 LEAGQKIKFIGQV

-1254 GLLGEMVPKLGMGDK
+1254 GLLGGMVPKLGMGDK

-1284 FAYYQAKRL
+1284 LTYYQAKRL

-1306 TNFENLV
+1306 TNFENIV

-1344 DKGMDKYWRNVLK
+1344 DQGMDKYWRNVLK

>member
-20 NKDSNL
+20 NKDSKL

-43 YAMYLQQGVAE
+43 YAMYLQQGVAD
-54 AMDNKNYQRNTQG
+54 AMDQAGYQRNTQD
-67 QHSASAVLEHFGFQN
+67 QHSASAVLEYFGFQN
-82 IVTDIADSSIRA
+82 IVTDITDSSIRDI
-94 VEISKGVR
+94 ELSKGVR
-102 DANNKLHNF
+102 DANNNLHNF

-117 YKIAKEINEM
+117 YNIAKEINEM
-127 TNAQGK
+127 TNAQGDSLH
-133 QYLAATVVRH
+133 LAATVVRH
-143 GNEFQVL
+143 GTEFQVM
-150 VDPLSSN
+150 VNPISSS
-157 TNLTARGVN
+157 TNLRAREVN
-166 DAIFLWNSLKNAMG
+166 DAMFLWDSLKNAMG
-180 LQGVDMDALRVPF
+180 LQGVDMDTLRVPF

-207 ENIAKT
+207 ESIAQT
-213 DNKYIT
+213 DNKYLT

-224 FVLTANR
+224 FILTANR
-231 HSPTAQALVNAFGG
+231 NSPTAQALVNAFGG
-245 DIIATSQAVYD
+245 DIVATSQAVYD
-256 NYHVSTN
+256 NYHVGAN

-276 SKNLFSVLDSDFNE
+276 SKNLFSVLDANFNS
-290 QTIDRVAN
+290 QTLDRVAA

-306 GIKNTL
+306 GIKSTL

-331 NAKTLS
+331 NTKTLS

-371 DTLMRELEG
+371 DTLIRELEG

-417 AIAAAKILRRQNI
+417 AIAAARVLRRQNI

-443 DDLADIDTLTI
+443 GDLSNIDTLTI

-467 DMASRTANLLDSVRR
+467 NMASRTADLLDSIRR

-495 CDHLLGE
+495 CDYLLGE

-517 VRTWGTDLLYSFGKL
+517 VHTWGTDLLYSFGKL
-532 SDPACA
+532 SDPVCA
-538 AIGDMVRSAQ
+538 AIGDMVRNAQ
-548 DNRDDDI
+548 DDRDDDI
-555 TQLTIRIREAT
+555 TQLTVRIREAT

-571 SGSNSEFMYEADG
+571 SGSNSEFMYEDDG

-596 KAWNRA
+596 KAWGKA

-609 GYKDFELEE
+609 GIKDFELEE

-626 NTEDLAVDK
+626 NTDDLVVDQNNGRTEK
-635 APDGTVRRAER
+635 

-651 LYRKAGKSFRDELTP
+651 LYRKAGQSFRDKLTP
-666 EQNEYYDTMMQI
+666 AQNEYYDTMMQI

-699 RRDLIT
+699 RRDLFT
-705 ALTHIGKDGVKKF
+705 ALRKEKF
-718 GNTLSDKIEEIVKVK
+718 SAKSAKAALEKFEEIWKVK
-733 QDDTDWGIN
+733 QDDTDWGIS
-742 GERTVPYQSVI
+742 GEKTATYQSVM
-753 GDLSSKQAKQIP
+753 GDLSSKQARQIP

-770 ELSKPDEL
+770 KLSNPDEL
-778 FKNFSVGVQALAA
+778 FKNFSIGVQALTS

-879 IIRYTSFK
+879 LIHYTSFK
-887 GLVTNFFGATA
+887 GLSTNFFSAIT
-898 NLLVGEMQAFQM
+898 NLLVGEQQLFQM
-910 AAANTLLKIFTK
+910 AVGNTLYKVFTK
-922 SRTPYFG
+922 SNTRYFG
-929 LTDWSLGLAKLFG
+929 ITDWALGLGKLFG
-942 AAPGLVAGVT
+942 TTPGLVAGIT

-959 FLPALGIAAGVGA
+959 FLPAAGIGA
-972 VKHTYAK
+972 AK
-979 LSGEG
+979 LAYDKFSGRG
-984 SVLLD
+984 SVILD

-995 QSKDYLMA
+995 QSKDYLLA

-1027 LMHDAFFL
+1027 LMHDISFL

-1048 LWAMANARKLTHEG
+1048 LWSMTRARKLTHEG
-1062 KIINLNDA
+1062 KIINLYEA
-1070 FIKAGYERSPHL
+1070 FVKAGYERSPHL
-1082 ELKANLYDMNG
+1082 ELKSNLYDMNG
-1093 VQLTDSNGDLTKEG
+1093 VQLTDSNGELTKEG

-1131 EDKGVAHMYVVG
+1131 EDKGVVHMYVAG

-1151 WMVGHYSE
+1151 WMVNHYSE

-1175 GYWVSSGKFLK
+1175 GYWTSSGKFLK

-1197 LKEGQKIKFIGQV
+1197 LEAGQKIKFIGQV

-1217 RKHFIREWTKASDT
+1217 RKHFIREWTRASDT

-1254 GLLGEMVPKLGMGDK
+1254 GLLGGMVPKLGMGDK

-1284 FAYYQAKRL
+1284 LTYYQAKRL

-1306 TNFENLV
+1306 TNFENIV

-1344 DKGMDKYWRNVLK
+1344 DQGMDKYWRNVLK

>member
-20 NKDSNL
+20 NKDSKL

-43 YAMYLQQGVAE
+43 YAMYLQQGVAD
-54 AMDNKNYQRNTQG
+54 AMDQAGYQRNTQD
-67 QHSASAVLEHFGFQN
+67 QHSASAVLEYFGFQN
-82 IVTDIADSSIRA
+82 IVTDITDSSIRD
-94 VEISKGVR
+94 VELSKGVR
-102 DANNKLHNF
+102 DANNNLHNF

-117 YKIAKEINEM
+117 YNIAKEINEM
-127 TNAQGK
+127 TNAQGDSLH
-133 QYLAATVVRH
+133 LAATVVRH
-143 GNEFQVL
+143 GTEFQVM
-150 VDPLSSN
+150 VNPISSS
-157 TNLTARGVN
+157 TNLRAREVN
-166 DAIFLWNSLKNAMG
+166 DAMFLWDSLKNAMG
-180 LQGVDMDALRVPF
+180 LQGVDMDTLRVPF

-207 ENIAKT
+207 ESIAQT
-213 DNKYIT
+213 DNKYLT

-224 FVLTANR
+224 FILTANR
-231 HSPTAQALVNAFGG
+231 NSPTAQALVNAFGG
-245 DIIATSQAVYD
+245 DIVATSQAVYD
-256 NYHVSTN
+256 NYHVGAN

-276 SKNLFSVLDSDFNE
+276 SKNLFSVLDANFNS
-290 QTIDRVAN
+290 QTLDRVAA

-306 GIKNTL
+306 GIKSTL

-331 NAKTLS
+331 NTKTLS

-417 AIAAAKILRRQNI
+417 AIAAARVLRRQNI

-443 DDLADIDTLTI
+443 GDLSNIDTLTI

-467 DMASRTANLLDSVRR
+467 NMASRTADLLDSIRR

-495 CDHLLGE
+495 CDYLLGE

-517 VRTWGTDLLYSFGKL
+517 VHTWGTDLLYSFGKL
-532 SDPACA
+532 SDPVCA
-538 AIGDMVRSAQ
+538 AIGDIVRNAQ
-548 DNRDDDI
+548 DDRDDDI
-555 TQLTIRIREAT
+555 TQLTVRIREAT

-571 SGSNSEFMYEADG
+571 SGSNSEFMYEDDG

-596 KAWNRA
+596 KAWGKA

-609 GYKDFELEE
+609 GIKDFELEE

-626 NTEDLAVDK
+626 NTDDLVVDQNNGRTEK
-635 APDGTVRRAER
+635 

-651 LYRKAGKSFRDELTP
+651 LYRKAGQSFRDKLTP
-666 EQNEYYDTMMQI
+666 AQNEYYDTMMQI

-699 RRDLIT
+699 RRDLFT
-705 ALTHIGKDGVKKF
+705 ALRKEKF
-718 GNTLSDKIEEIVKVK
+718 SAKSAKAALEKFEEIWKVK
-733 QDDTDWGIN
+733 QDDTDWGIS
-742 GERTVPYQSVI
+742 GEKTATYQSVM
-753 GDLSSKQAKQIP
+753 GDLSSKQARQIP

-770 ELSKPDEL
+770 KLSNPDEL
-778 FKNFSVGVQALAA
+778 FKNFSIGVQALTS

-879 IIRYTSFK
+879 LIHYTSFK
-887 GLVTNFFGATA
+887 GLSTNFFSAIT
-898 NLLVGEMQAFQM
+898 NLLVGEQQLFQM
-910 AAANTLLKIFTK
+910 AVGNTLYKVFTK
-922 SRTPYFG
+922 SNTRYFG
-929 LTDWSLGLAKLFG
+929 ITDWALGLGKLFG
-942 AAPGLVAGVT
+942 TTPGLVAGIT

-959 FLPALGIAAGVGA
+959 FLPAAGIAAGIGA
-972 VKHTYAK
+972 AK
-979 LSGEG
+979 LAYDKFSGRG
-984 SVLLD
+984 SVILD

-995 QSKDYLMA
+995 QSKDYLLA

-1027 LMHDAFFL
+1027 LMHDISFL

-1048 LWAMANARKLTHEG
+1048 LWSMTRARKLTHEG
-1062 KIINLNDA
+1062 KIINLYEA
-1070 FIKAGYERSPHL
+1070 FVKAGYERSPHL
-1082 ELKANLYDMNG
+1082 ELKSNLYDMNG
-1093 VQLTDSNGDLTKEG
+1093 VQLTDSNGELTKEG

-1131 EDKGVAHMYVVG
+1131 EDKGVVHMYVAG

-1151 WMVGHYSE
+1151 WMVNHYSE

-1175 GYWVSSGKFLK
+1175 GYWASSGKFLK

-1197 LKEGQKIKFIGQV
+1197 LEAGQKIKFIGQV

-1254 GLLGEMVPKLGMGDK
+1254 GLLGGMVPKLGMGDK

-1284 FAYYQAKRL
+1284 LTYYQAKRL

-1306 TNFENLV
+1306 TNFENIV

-1344 DKGMDKYWRNVLK
+1344 DQGMDKYWRNVLK

>member
-20 NKDSNL
+20 NKDSKL
-26 HKALLEKIPN
+26 HKALLEKIAN

-43 YAMYLQQGVAE
+43 YAMYLQKGVAE
-54 AMDNKNYQRNTQG
+54 AIDQVEPQRNTQN
-67 QHSASAVLEHFGFQN
+67 QHSASAVLEYFGFQN

-94 VEISKGVR
+94 VERSKGVR
-102 DANNKLHNF
+102 DANNQLHNF

-117 YKIAKEINEM
+117 YNIAKEINEM
-127 TNAQGK
+127 TNAQGDSLH
-133 QYLAATVVRH
+133 LAASVVRH
-143 GNEFQVL
+143 DTEFQVL
-150 VDPLSSN
+150 VNPISSD
-157 TNLTARGVN
+157 TNLRAREVN
-166 DAIFLWNSLKNAMG
+166 DAIFLWNALKNAMG

-207 ENIAKT
+207 ESIAQT
-213 DNKYIT
+213 NNKYLT

-231 HSPTAQALVNAFGG
+231 TSPTAQALVNAFGG
-245 DIIATSQAVYD
+245 DIIATAQAVYD
-256 NYHVSTN
+256 NYHVGAN

-271 RAITE
+271 RALTE
-276 SKNLFSVLDSDFNE
+276 SKNLFSVLDANFNS
-290 QTIDRVAN
+290 QTIDTLAN
-298 ETAASPEM
+298 AAAVSPEM
-306 GIKNTL
+306 QIKDTL
-312 KQLNYKYHIDFK
+312 KQLNHKYHIDFR
-324 EINIDEK
+324 EINIDDK
-331 NAKTLS
+331 HAKTLS

-354 ETRSG
+354 ETKSG

-371 DTLMRELEG
+371 DTLIRELEG
-380 RRYYMGLLNY
+380 KRYYMGLLHY
-390 LNEAHEIVTKLETDL
+390 LNEAKDIVTKLEADL
-405 NNLPTNGTKFEN
+405 EAAPINVTKFED
-417 AIAAAKILRRQNI
+417 AVVLAKILRNQNI

-443 DDLADIDTLTI
+443 DDLSYIDTLTI

-467 DMASRTANLLDSVRR
+467 NMASRTADLLDSVKK
-482 RGESLQTMYMTDL
+482 RGEDLNKTCMIAL
-495 CDHLLGE
+495 CDHILGE
-502 GNGANALKGIINNTV
+502 GNGEKALNSIINDTV
-517 VRTWGTDLLYSFGKL
+517 VRTWGTDILYSFGKL
-532 SDPACA
+532 SDPVCA
-538 AIGDMVRSAQ
+538 AIGDMVRNTQ
-548 DNRDDDI
+548 DDRDDAI
-555 TQLTIRIREAT
+555 TQLTGRIRSAT
-566 DKLYN
+566 DKLYK
-571 SGSNSEFMYEADG
+571 SGSNSEFMYEDDG
-584 HILSDYDWAAYQ
+584 HIISDYDWAAYQ

-602 RQSLISQ
+602 RQSRISQ
-609 GYKDFELEE
+609 GSKDFELEE
-618 AMELWEEA
+618 DMELWEEA
-626 NTEDLAVDK
+626 NTDDLVVDHTN
-635 APDGTVRRAER
+635 GRTER

-651 LYRKAGKSFRDELTP
+651 LYRKPGKSFRDRLTP

-678 KGEIGSLLPEWA
+678 KGELGSLLPEWA

-705 ALTHIGKDGVKKF
+705 ALTHIKKDGIKKF
-718 GNTLSDKIEEIVKVK
+718 GNTLSDKVEEIVKVK
-733 QDDTDWGIN
+733 QDDTDWSIG
-742 GERTVPYQSVI
+742 GQKDVSYKSVT

-770 ELSKPDEL
+770 KLSNSDEL

-791 TAENYYHMSEIVD
+791 TAENYHHMSKIVD

-867 KDNPILAKSIGH
+867 KDNPVLAKSIGH
-879 IIRYTSFK
+879 LIHYTSFK
-887 GLVTNFFGATA
+887 GLSTNFFSAAA
-898 NLLVGEMQAFQM
+898 NLLVGEQQLFQM
-910 AAANTLLKIFTK
+910 AVGNTLFKIFTK

-979 LSGEG
+979 LSGKG
-984 SVLLD
+984 SVILD

-1027 LMHDAFFL
+1027 LMHDISFL

-1048 LWAMANARKLTHEG
+1048 LWAMTHARKLTHEG
-1062 KIINLNDA
+1062 KIVNLYEA
-1070 FIKAGYERSPHL
+1070 FVKAGYERSPHL

-1093 VQLTDSNGDLTKEG
+1093 VQLTDSNGELTKEG

-1131 EDKGVAHMYVVG
+1131 EDKGVVHMYVAG

-1151 WMVGHYSE
+1151 WMVSHYSE

-1175 GYWVSSGKFLK
+1175 GYWASSGKFFK
-1186 RTLTTEEAKDF
+1186 RTLTTEETKDF
-1197 LKEGQKIKFIGQV
+1197 LEEGQKIKFIGQV

-1254 GLLGEMVPKLGMGDK
+1254 GLLGGMVPKLGMGDK

-1344 DKGMDKYWRNVLK
+1344 DQGMDKYWRNVLK